1 MCLSIPA
8 EVIEVNGDMAR
19 VSIGG
24 TMYDASLQ
32 LVENIKPGDYI
43 LLHTGFA
50 IEKLDKEEAL
60 STLEL
65 FRELDELE
73 RPPDTDQ
80 Q

>member
-24 TMYDASLQ
+24 TIYDASLQ

-50 IEKLDKEEAL
+50 IEKLDREEAL

-73 RPPDTDQ
+73 RPPDPDQ